1 MKVIANRVMKVLT
14 KPPVQ
19 HTELDLTDPYIYKY
33 LLDPKYQITVPF
45 AYLLSEEEIVNQGI
59 PDGEGYDKNN
69 PFNHNP
75 TVASVN
81 IIKLSQLYNDS
92 APFSLCHMKDALEI
106 VRIINTYLYRW
117 REYLKDPASVFE
129 EPPDEALLYS
139 LDAYKNHLMMYASY
153 VDKSLCKPVAV
164 RQLTTGA
171 ETPSV
176 PVDTSVG
183 DSSML
188 TDILQMNKQRQY
200 LRSGNL
206 Y

>member
-1 MKVIANRVMKVLT
+1 
-14 KPPVQ
+14 
-19 HTELDLTDPYIYKY
+19 
-33 LLDPKYQITVPF
+33 
-45 AYLLSEEEIVNQGI
+45 
-59 PDGEGYDKNN
+59 
-69 PFNHNP
+69 
-75 TVASVN
+75 
-81 IIKLSQLYNDS
+81 
-92 APFSLCHMKDALEI
+92 
-106 VRIINTYLYRW
+106 
-117 REYLKDPASVFE
+117 
-129 EPPDEALLYS
+129 
-139 LDAYKNHLMMYASY
+139 MMYASY